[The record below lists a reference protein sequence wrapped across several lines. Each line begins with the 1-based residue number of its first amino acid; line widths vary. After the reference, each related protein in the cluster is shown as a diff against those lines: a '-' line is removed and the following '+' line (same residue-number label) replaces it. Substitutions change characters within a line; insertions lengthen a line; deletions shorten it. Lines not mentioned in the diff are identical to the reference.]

1 MATLYYGNGNCTISG
16 LNIRGVE
23 IRFTGA
29 IKIVDKT
36 SKSFAIAQQNNGIM
50 IFPIGW
56 GTLND
61 LFDYKG
67 KFIINSVIV
76 SDENGE
82 QIPCS
87 IRRVMEYSELLRSKS
102 EDLTIK
108 SENLSTGYVSKN
120 TIARTVLENP
130 IIPDLH
136 TSYRDGSLYL
146 SNGSEYNG
154 EYHIHLSDG
163 NNMTGSS
170 HTKSSEN
177 LYPKNPLKRAIQNKM
192 KFPKTLRDKK
202 GRKRK
207 LKMRDLWATKK

>member
-1 MATLYYGNGNCTISG
+1 
-16 LNIRGVE
+16 
-23 IRFTGA
+23 
-29 IKIVDKT
+29 
-36 SKSFAIAQQNNGIM
+36 
-50 IFPIGW
+50 
-56 GTLND
+56 
-61 LFDYKG
+61 
-67 KFIINSVIV
+67 
-76 SDENGE
+76 
-82 QIPCS
+82 
-87 IRRVMEYSELLRSKS
+87 MEYSELLRSKS

-177 LYPKNPLKRAIQNKM
+177 LYFKKEDSDKLFTYKVDPKNPLKRAIQNKM
-192 KFPKTLRDKK
+192 KFPKTLLDKK